1 MRLNFDQIKS
11 HIKQPLKTA
20 YLISGDE
27 PMQLLEAADLIRQA
41 AGKQQFLER
50 ETYHIDSKFNWPSLL
65 EQGSTMS
72 LFGDK
77 KILDIRLEKYPTK
90 EGQEYLLQ
98 LLNMND
104 PGVLLLISG
113 PKMDKAHQNKKW
125 AKWISAQGVWI
136 AVWPIE
142 LAKLPHWLITRA
154 GQQQRKLTMEAAEL
168 LANRVQG
175 NLLAAKQELD
185 KIFIQVAEGQQISLS
200 LIEQQSAD
208 NARFTPWELIDE
220 CCKGNYQKLPH
231 ILKRLR
237 QEKVE
242 PMQLARMLQNECLQ
256 LEKLAQLKADG
267 QALASVYKDFR
278 IWPAKQA
285 CYNPALK
292 RYGVKGWQRLW
303 VRALAL
309 EKIVIGAESGD
320 FWDDCLDVLFFMAG
334 FSLWSQKGNSAK
346 PDQSKS
352 IVNQQKNL
360 HQVSKL
366 RQQFEKNNQ
375 STTLHN
381 DSPNSIKGLSN

>member
-1 MRLNFDQIKS
+1 MQI
-11 HIKQPLKTA
+11 
-20 YLISGDE
+20 
-27 PMQLLEAADLIRQA
+27 LEATDLIRQA
-41 AGKQQFLER
+41 AREQQFLER

-65 EQGSTMS
+65 EQGGTMS

-77 KILDIRLEKYPTK
+77 KILDIRLEKYPAK
-90 EGQEYLLQ
+90 EGQECLLQ
-98 LLNMND
+98 LLSAND
-104 PGVLLLISG
+104 PNTLVLISG
-113 PKMDKAHQNKKW
+113 PKLDKAHQNKKW

-136 AVWPIE
+136 AVWPVD
-142 LAKLPHWLITRA
+142 LAKLPHWLISRA
-154 GQQQRKLTMEAAEL
+154 KQKQRNLALEAAEL

-185 KIFIQVAEGQQISLS
+185 KLFLQVVEGEQISLS

-220 CCKGNYQKLPH
+220 CCKGNYQKLPQ

-242 PMQLARMLQNECLQ
+242 PMQLARMLQKECLL

-267 QALASVYKDFR
+267 TMLASIYKEFR

-309 EKIVIGAESGD
+309 EKVIIGAEPGD
-320 FWDDCLDVLFFMAG
+320 FWDDCLDVLFLMSG
-334 FSLWSQKGNSAK
+334 FSLWPKKGSATK
-346 PDQSKS
+346 GCATKAGQNGAE
-352 IVNQQKNL
+352 VNQKNNL
-360 HQVSKL
+360 HQVTKL
-366 RQQFEKNNQ
+366 RQQFEKNRQ
-375 STTLHN
+375 SKATANLGSGIIQGPGN
-381 DSPNSIKGLSN
+381 